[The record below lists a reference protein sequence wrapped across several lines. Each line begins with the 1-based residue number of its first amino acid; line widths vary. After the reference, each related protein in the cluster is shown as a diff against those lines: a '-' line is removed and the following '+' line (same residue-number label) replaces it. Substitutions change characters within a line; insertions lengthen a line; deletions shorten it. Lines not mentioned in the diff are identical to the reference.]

1 MPVFLWIGDVYF
13 YFRESHDFSRGSMS
27 IPDSVIHGFLR
38 FTTQQLVLEF
48 PLSSLLHPCKRFHGF
63 FWPFGPASII
73 TARIH
78 HVLTGTTTRT
88 YRFVLPFELPT
99 FPSQRKQNLTAAA
112 SRRQP
117 SHKYRYSR
125 RSWHL
130 FSAPSYTIY
139 LLKQFSKNNWEGLTM
154 HLCPSSEHWILTSDA
169 GLLSAGD

>member
-27 IPDSVIHGFLR
+27 N
-38 FTTQQLVLEF
+38 
-48 PLSSLLHPCKRFHGF
+48 PCKRFHGF

-73 TARIH
+73 AAKIH
-78 HVLTGTTTRT
+78 LVLTGTTIRT
-88 YRFVLPFELPT
+88 YRFVLPFWLPA
-99 FPSQRKQNLTAAA
+99 FSSQTKQNLTAAV

-117 SHKYRYSR
+117 SHKFRYSR
-125 RSWHL
+125 RSWQL

-139 LLKQFSKNNWEGLTM
+139 LPKQFSKNNWEGLTR
-154 HLCPSSEHWILTSDA
+154 HLCPSSAYWISTSYA